1 VKSVRTL
8 VEYDGETYVVAAEVA
23 RRFRISPGTCR
34 NNVLPHLEACYL
46 PGRKYPF
53 YRLSE
58 VKQLSEVRVERK
70 VVEKRPVVLQRSV
83 S

>member
-1 VKSVRTL
+1 MRAAI
-8 VEYDGETYVVAAEVA
+8 EYNGEIYVSGSEIAK
-23 RRFRISPGTCR
+23 RFNISWGTCHR
-34 NNVLPHLEACYL
+34 NMLSHLEAYYL
-46 PGRKYPF
+46 PGRKRSLYK
-53 YRLSE
+53 LSE